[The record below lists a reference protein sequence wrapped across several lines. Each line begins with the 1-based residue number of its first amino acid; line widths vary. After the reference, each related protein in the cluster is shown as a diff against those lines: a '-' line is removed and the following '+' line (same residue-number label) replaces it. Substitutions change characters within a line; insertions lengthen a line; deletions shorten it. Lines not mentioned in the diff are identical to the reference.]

1 MERHKRSSTIL
12 KGAGMPPTLSDAKWR
27 RTVREQWNEASRAW
41 ERWEPFI
48 FSFLHPVDPVLL
60 RALRLSPGQRVLDFG
75 CGSGEPALQ
84 IARWI
89 GPRGKVVGLDVAAPM
104 LEIARRRAHLLGI
117 DNVTFR
123 RGDIARLPLR
133 GPFDRVCSR
142 FGIMF
147 VDDVPRALD
156 HARRALKPG
165 GRAVLSVWGP
175 LERNPALT
183 LTMKAIQPF
192 LETPPPDFEHSPNP
206 MRLARPGLLPRLMRA
221 AGFREVRVAH
231 VPTYAAYPD
240 AEFYVSSMLE
250 RAELLRA
257 VYGTLSPAQQQRVR
271 TRLAR
276 DVRRFPSGHAIRIP
290 GHAWVISAR
299 R

>member
-1 MERHKRSSTIL
+1 MASTL
-12 KGAGMPPTLSDAKWR
+12 GGAKWR

-41 ERWEPFI
+41 ERWEAFI
-48 FSFLHPVDPVLL
+48 FAFLHPVDPVLL
-60 RALRLSPGQRVLDFG
+60 RALSLSPGQRVLDFG

-89 GPRGKVVGLDVAAPM
+89 GPRGRVVGLDVAAPM
-104 LEIARRRAHLLGI
+104 LEIARRRASLLGI
-117 DNVTFR
+117 GNVTFR
-123 RGDIARLPLR
+123 RGDIARLPVR

-147 VDDVPRALD
+147 VDDVPRALE

-175 LERNPALT
+175 IERNPAL
-183 LTMKAIQPF
+183 LLASRAVRPF
-192 LETPPPDFEHSPNP
+192 LEAPPPDPEQSPNP

-221 AGFREVRVAH
+221 AGFHDVKVAK
-231 VPTYAAYPD
+231 VPTYAVYPD
-240 AEFYVSSMLE
+240 AEFYVASMLE
-250 RAELLRA
+250 RAELVRM
-257 VYGTLSPAQQQRVR
+257 VYDRLSPAQQRQVR
-271 TRLAR
+271 MRLAR
-276 DVRRFPSGHAIRIP
+276 DVRRFPSGHALRVP
-290 GHAWVISAR
+290 GHAWVVSAR